1 MFSAFLVGKISKW
14 WFFKFISLKKKR
26 LVCIFVLRLLWSW
39 TFAERSCFFFISA
52 CSRVL
57 CHVCSRTS
65 TRWFSADPGPAP
77 WWDHGLCSWTCG
89 SVETQLSWRTQNN
102 NSVSDGTV
110 GSSRLPWWR
119 FCCFSSVSL
128 RSASEGGLRVLR
140 GSVVRTRAP
149 LHLPDKRP
157 GELLHLLNC
166 SSETTSVTPALCVTR
181 CALKFPHQIF
191 KRVYFKSVFTPGQ
204 KMSSRVGNHVNEK
217 RIMWF

>member
-1 MFSAFLVGKISKW
+1 MVIFQIHQ
-14 WFFKFISLKKKR
+14 LKKKR
-26 LVCIFVLRLLWSW
+26 LVCIFVLWRW
-39 TFAERSCFFFISA
+39 TSAERSWFLLQ
-52 CSRVL
+52 RV
-57 CHVCSRTS
+57 HVFSVMFCSRTS

-77 WWDHGLCSWTCG
+77 WWDHGLRSWTCG
-89 SVETQLSWRTQNN
+89 SVETHLSWRAQNN

-110 GSSRLPWWR
+110 GSSWCPRWR

-128 RSASEGGLRVLR
+128 RAASEGGLRVLG

-166 SSETTSVTPALCVTR
+166 SSQTSPVTPALCVSR
-181 CALKFPHQIF
+181 CALRFPHQIF

-204 KMSSRVGNHVNEK
+204 KTSSRVGNHVNEK